1 MSHLSADQQLR
12 QFSSPHVPIH
22 CGDGTVPG
30 HKLVLAALGKT
41 LLASPHLFQENVSS
55 DAVLMPDF
63 TRQQIL
69 EYFEEFI
76 RCPDLNYHPDINLIP
91 RKTIKDGGPGV
102 IENVWKIETVE
113 DKEPDPELTE
123 EEESHDRSPEE
134 CKTETSV
141 VANQEKILLKKI
153 RLGRHMK
160 TEHKEY
166 QIQCKKCN
174 FQAKTKSLKAK
185 NAHEL
190 LRRHMNAVHE
200 GITYNCPQCDYISTQ
215 KVHLKRHIKSKH
227 EDSRLQ
233 CPYCDKSTTRKE
245 SLDIHIRSVH
255 EGVKF
260 PCPHCEYQAAQKN
273 GLSVHIKVHEG
284 VKFQCD
290 QCELSY
296 NYESA
301 LKIHISAIHLQE
313 KFQCPHCD
321 IKVSRGQNL
330 KRHINRMHSKEISNK

>member
-1 MSHLSADQQLR
+1 M
-12 QFSSPHVPIH
+12 
-22 CGDGTVPG
+22 
-30 HKLVLAALGKT
+30 
-41 LLASPHLFQENVSS
+41 
-55 DAVLMPDF
+55 
-63 TRQQIL
+63 
-69 EYFEEFI
+69 
-76 RCPDLNYHPDINLIP
+76 NYHPDINLICGQ
-91 RKTIKDGGPGV
+91 KIIEDGGPGV
-102 IENVWKIETVE
+102 NENVLKIETVE
-113 DKEPDPELTE
+113 DKEPDTKVTAK
-123 EEESHDRSPEE
+123 EESHGGRSSEE
-134 CKTETSV
+134 CKTETSA
-141 VANQEKILLKKI
+141 VANQERILFCNACEFNTTKKR
-153 RLGRHMK
+153 RLGIHMK

-166 QIQCKKCN
+166 QVQCKKCN